1 MSGRPRDT
9 YYYSTDADLQKEG
22 DKMML
27 ITIRTN
33 IEKVTR
39 REVVRL

>member
-1 MSGRPRDT
+1 MLGRPRDT
-9 YYYSTDADLQKEG
+9 YYYSADADLQKEG

-33 IEKVTR
+33 IGNTR